1 MVKTQ
6 GQPCTLQFLPALQI
20 ITMSENMKVGD
31 RVTDLQITGSPSEI
45 STRLLYNSSD
55 VKTNGTDYFTL
66 NFTSLYL
73 RYSLDYEW
81 WTSDN
86 RPNPFRF
93 IVECTILANRST
105 TNIDFQLDLI
115 DVNDNSPIFNQ
126 SFYEIKI
133 NETTSIGTIIPTSIA
148 AYDLDSSIYGM
159 FSYYLL
165 NNSSPYSSY
174 FQLLSSTNASLVLMK
189 ALDYSSIA
197 PKFNLTIVAQ
207 DNFNSNLSSQ
217 AIISMHIIDVDNSN
231 PKFRY
236 NSYNLNISINASAP
250 SEVTPN
256 EGRIF
261 AYDQDSGINATIL
274 YSILTSHIYLSINNL
289 TGVLTLQSDF
299 NSTMQFDLLIQ
310 AEQADNAD
318 RSATAVL
325 HVNVYELNMYPPN
338 FLNLPYLMIGYKTNN
353 LDQIPIFNGTIS
365 DNDTM
370 PRPNYGS
377 ICDTPSLSLN
387 IKKTSIR
394 DFQIQPIYSQTLPT
408 CRPCLCTLNVSD
420 GLYSSQTNLTVRLY
434 NPVSFSTNSYVF
446 SSNYPIDNTSIVIGS
461 VQVTFDNLCSVQYAL
476 ADQSSTFFTISQLG
490 IIAWSDPS
498 NPPRQAVYRFQVTV
512 QQNCSSLFMNASA
525 DIIITIN
532 NFPSST
538 LPTAS
543 SSRIDD
549 STIYAIIAGV
559 GAFILIVIA
568 ILFVIIYYRIQR
580 AKHRVPPFF
589 KIRKH
594 SPAQG
599 LSFFKSKSPL
609 SDSSPYTLGVRDDD
623 SSNSSSDQT
632 SSSPINNRLLSGH
645 YKVSDLPVNTTI
657 EELLS
662 SYDNRSTSSSSSS
675 SGIGDHITPANIGSF
690 RTTIRETN
698 DHLQLDTINEDLQW
712 VNSSQQQQQQQRR
725 LNSLRHQIM
734 PEDNMDIISESHE
747 VDFRLR
753 QNTNACLTCLNSNS
767 INHVCSCSCSLLSNT
782 SIHLLL
788 SASSSSSS
796 GSTTTV
802 AACQQ
807 QTTTTT
813 TVESSIS
820 GVATDNGAPASTLLH
835 QQFNT
840 RNVLSRNLNEYLT
853 VFV

>member
-1 MVKTQ
+1 MVQTQ

-20 ITMSENMKVGD
+20 ITMSENLKVGD

-93 IVECTILANRST
+93 IVECTILANRSA

-115 DVNDNSPIFNQ
+115 DVNDNPPRFNQ

-133 NETTSIGTIIPTSIA
+133 NETASIGTIIPTSIA
-148 AYDLDSSIYGM
+148 AYDLDSSIYAT

-165 NNSSPYSSY
+165 NNSSPYNSY
-174 FQLLSSTNASLVLMK
+174 FQLLSLTNASLVLMK
-189 ALDYSSIA
+189 ALDYNSIA

-207 DNFNSNLSSQ
+207 DNLNSNLSSK
-217 AIISMHIIDVDNSN
+217 AIVSINIIDVDNSN
-231 PKFRY
+231 PKFQY

-256 EGRIF
+256 EDRIF
-261 AYDQDSGINATIL
+261 AFDQDLGINTIIV
-274 YSILTSHIYLSINNL
+274 YSILTSNIYLSINNL

-310 AEQADNAD
+310 AEQADNVN

-353 LDQIPIFNGTIS
+353 LGQIPIFNGTIS
-365 DNDTM
+365 DNDTV

-394 DFQIQPIYSQTLPT
+394 DFQIQPVYSQTLPT
-408 CRPCLCTLNVSD
+408 CRPCLCTLDVSD
-420 GLYSSQTNLTVRLY
+420 GLYSSQTNLTVLLY

-446 SSNYPIDNTSIVIGS
+446 SSDYPLDNPSIVIGS
-461 VQVTFDNLCSVQYAL
+461 VQVTFDDLCSVQYAV
-476 ADQSSTFFTISQLG
+476 ANQSNTFFTISQLG
-490 IIAWSDPS
+490 IIKWSNS
-498 NPPRQAVYRFQVTV
+498 LNPPTQAVYRFQVTV

-543 SSRIDD
+543 SSQIDN

-559 GAFILIVIA
+559 AAFILIVIA

-589 KIRKH
+589 KIRTH

-657 EELLS
+657 EELVS

-675 SGIGDHITPANIGSF
+675 SGIGDHVIPANIGSF

-712 VNSSQQQQQQQRR
+712 VNSSQQQQRR
-725 LNSLRHQIM
+725 LNSSRHQIM

-767 INHVCSCSCSLLSNT
+767 INHVCSSSCSLLSNT

-802 AACQQ
+802 GACQQ
-807 QTTTTT
+807 QTTATT
-813 TVESSIS
+813 TVESSLS
-820 GVATDNGAPASTLLH
+820 GVATDNGAPAPTLLH